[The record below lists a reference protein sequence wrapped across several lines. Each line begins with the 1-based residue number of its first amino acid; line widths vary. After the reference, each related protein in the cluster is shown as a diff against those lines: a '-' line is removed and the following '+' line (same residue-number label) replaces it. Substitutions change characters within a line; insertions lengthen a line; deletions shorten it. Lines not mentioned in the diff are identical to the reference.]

1 MPPSNSDQPRRWLQ
15 RLTGQ
20 VFSQLPELAQ
30 AWGRSYPALRFD
42 SVPFV
47 PLEKPLAECRIAL
60 VTTGGV
66 HRRDQ
71 PPFDMSDSRGDASYR
86 RIAAATP
93 DSELTITHDY
103 YNHTDVLRDFNI
115 LFPRSLLAGLAQRGI
130 IGGLADCFS
139 FMGHIEPPH
148 LDTLVGQTAPEVA
161 EQLRQEQVDAVLLTP
176 A

>member
-1 MPPSNSDQPRRWLQ
+1 MPPLNNDQPRRRLQ
-15 RLTGQ
+15 QLTGQ
-20 VFSQLPELAQ
+20 VFSQVPALART
-30 AWGRSYPALRFD
+30 WGRSFPALRFD
-42 SVPFV
+42 TVPFA
-47 PLEKPLAECRIAL
+47 PIDKPLADCRIAL

-71 PPFDMSDSRGDASYR
+71 PPFDMRDSRGDASYR

-103 YNHTDVLRDFNI
+103 YNYSDVLRDFNI

-130 IGGLADCFS
+130 IGDLADCFS